1 MASNSVHVRNLDGA
15 ASRRAQQGISLVRAL
30 IGLIVVALL
39 GITGAKVIPAYTEAA
54 AVKKLLK
61 SMEEAGEMKGSV
73 LEIRRAFER
82 RNVIEGVSSVTAE
95 DLDITKEGREVV
107 VTASWSKKI
116 PIGGNLS
123 FCLDFVA
130 SNRQ

>member
-1 MASNSVHVRNLDGA
+1 V
-15 ASRRAQQGISLVRAL
+15 SLVRAL
-30 IGLIVVALL
+30 VGLVIVAII
-39 GITGAKVIPAYTEAA
+39 GITAAKVIPAYTEAA
-54 AVKKLLK
+54 SVKKLLK
-61 SMEEAGEMKGSV
+61 SMEEAGETKGSV

-107 VTASWSKKI
+107 ITATWSKKI
-116 PIGGNLS
+116 PIGGNLN

>member
-1 MASNSVHVRNLDGA
+1 MASNNLPRLHSSPRSVPTRERGV
-15 ASRRAQQGISLVRAL
+15 SLVRAL
-30 IGLIVVALL
+30 VGLVIVAII
-39 GITGAKVIPAYTEAA
+39 GITAAKVIPAYTEAA
-54 AVKKLLK
+54 SVKKLLK
-61 SMEEAGEMKGSV
+61 SMEEAGETKGSV

-107 VTASWSKKI
+107 ITATWSKKI
-116 PIGGNLS
+116 PIGGNLN

>member
-1 MASNSVHVRNLDGA
+1 MVSNDAAPSGRPRKGLSRERGA
-15 ASRRAQQGISLVRAL
+15 SLVLTLLVWGIVAIVGVTAARA
-30 IGLIVVALL
+30 
-39 GITGAKVIPAYTEAA
+39 IPAYVEAA
-54 AVKKLLK
+54 SVRKLL
-61 SMEEAGEMKGSV
+61 SAMEQAGETKGSV

-82 RNVIEGVSSVTAE
+82 RNVIEGITSVTAD

-107 VTASWSKKI
+107 ITASWSRKI
-116 PIGGNLS
+116 PIGGNVN

>member
-1 MASNSVHVRNLDGA
+1 MASNNSSRLHSIARSNLPRERGV
-15 ASRRAQQGISLVRAL
+15 SLVRAL
-30 IGLIVVALL
+30 VGLVIVAIV
-39 GITGAKVIPAYTEAA
+39 GITAAKVVPAYTEAA

-61 SMEEAGEMKGSV
+61 SMEEAGETKGSV

-82 RNVIEGVSSVTAE
+82 RNVIEGVSSVTAD

-107 VTASWSKKI
+107 ITATWSKKI

-130 SNRQ
+130 SNRN